1 MGFVDSF
8 NISNDKKE
16 TLKELA
22 LLEDNWI
29 GGGYGEAIND
39 DTLKTVGFFLQDLGE
54 KAAENT
60 LLTPMS
66 SGGVVATHFEDITNI
81 KESNVTWSI
90 DFYNDGEV
98 ILFLHGNHDK
108 KINFDFTQDDSHII
122 ASAMVKIIADHN
134 VLNA

>member
-16 TLKELA
+16 ILKELA
-22 LLEDNWI
+22 LLEDNWV

-39 DTLKTVGFFLQDLGE
+39 DTLKAVGFFSQELGE

-81 KESNVTWSI
+81 KESNVTWSV

-98 ILFLHGNHDK
+98 ILFLHGGEHNEK
-108 KINFDFTQDDSHII
+108 FNFNFNQDDSHDI
-122 ASAMVKIIADHN
+122 ASGMVKIIDDCEM
-134 VLNA
+134 LD

>member
-29 GGGYGEAIND
+29 GGGYGTTIND
-39 DTLKTVGFFLQDLGE
+39 DTLKAVGFFLQELGE
-54 KAAENT
+54 KVAENT

-66 SGGVVATHFEDITNI
+66 SGGVVATHFEVITNI
-81 KESNVTWSI
+81 NESKGTCSI
-90 DFYNDGEV
+90 YFYNDGEV

-108 KINFDFTQDDSHII
+108 KINFDFTQDDFYSI
-122 ASAMVKIIADHN
+122 ASAMVKIINDHN
-134 VLNA
+134 MLNT

>member
-8 NISNDKKE
+8 NISNNKKE

-29 GGGYGEAIND
+29 GGGYGTTIND
-39 DTLKTVGFFLQDLGE
+39 DTLKSVGFFLQELGE

-60 LLTPMS
+60 LLIPMS

-98 ILFLHGNHDK
+98 ILFLHGNHNK
-108 KINFDFTQDDSHII
+108 KINFNFNQDDSHSI
-122 ASAMVKIIADHN
+122 ALAMVKIIADHN
-134 VLNA
+134 MLNA

>member
-16 TLKELA
+16 TLRELA

-39 DTLKTVGFFLQDLGE
+39 DTLKAVGFFLQELGE

-66 SGGVVATHFEDITNI
+66 SGGIVATYFEDIANI
-81 KESNVTWSI
+81 KDSNVTWSI

-108 KINFDFTQDDSHII
+108 KINFDFTQDDSHNI
-122 ASAMVKIIADHN
+122 ASTMVKIIADHN
-134 VLNA
+134 MLDL